1 MGGGR
6 NPFLGYAYLVVGSIS
21 LLSGTILAI
30 VYCLKKSSLEDEQDE
45 EFEYEYWNKKT
56 NK

>member
-45 EFEYEYWNKKT
+45 EFEYEY
-56 NK
+56 